1 MNPTPLATS
10 FDLPYVALSF
20 FISAVGAFVALTAAA
35 GIAGRNRPLNRV
47 NLFAAGLALGGIG
60 IWSMHFIGMLAM
72 RVDMGVGYAA
82 TETLVSLAFAVVG
95 STLALSWVARH
106 PGSTRHLLQ
115 GGLVLG
121 LAVCVMHYLGMY
133 GMRFGGFLEWSGLL
147 VGVSVAI
154 ALVAATAAL
163 FLAFSVRGIAARA
176 LAAAVMGVAVCAMH
190 YTGMAAADFI
200 CTSATPALIPPGF
213 GVVAARDLPLLV
225 AVLSLGMAFV
235 ISVDQ
240 VFQRVGAP
248 VAARSQRRRA

>member
-1 MNPTPLATS
+1 MNPTPLPAS
-10 FDLPYVALSF
+10 FDIPYVVLSLL
-20 FISAVGAFVALTAAA
+20 ISTVGAFVALTAAA

-47 NLFAAGLALGGIG
+47 NLFAAGVALGGIG
-60 IWSMHFIGMLAM
+60 IWAMHFIGMLAM
-72 RVDMGVGYAA
+72 QVDMGVGYAV

-133 GMRFGGFLEWSGLL
+133 GMRFGGYFQWSGTL
-147 VGVSVAI
+147 VGVSVLI

-163 FLAFSVRGIAARA
+163 FLAFSARGLAARA
-176 LAAAVMGVAVCAMH
+176 LAAVVMGVAVCAMH
-190 YTGMAAADFI
+190 YTGMAAATFI
-200 CTSATPALIPPGF
+200 CTSATPGLIPPGF
-213 GVVAARDLPLLV
+213 GVVAARDLPVLV
-225 AVLSLGMAFV
+225 SVLALGMAFV

-240 VFQRVGAP
+240 VFQRLGAAPSGQP
-248 VAARSQRRRA
+248 VRRRA